1 MVALARRLLRLS
13 LFAKI
18 LIANSAIVAL
28 GAVVGTY
35 VTTAHTRRTPDGSP
49 LEIMALFGLGGF
61 VLSLVC
67 NALVLRTALWPL
79 WRLERTARRVRD
91 GDLAARVTLGA
102 IGDPDTDQL
111 AATFNAMLD
120 SLRER
125 TRETEAYSARLREL
139 SDKVL
144 VAQEDERHRLAAEL
158 HDETGQS
165 LSSLLLGLR
174 VFRDAVER
182 EDVDRDHLR
191 RQAADLAEMARE
203 TLDGVRRLALEL
215 RPRMLDDLGLATA
228 LRAYADEWSQR
239 TRIALRFD
247 GAVDPRVRFPAAAE
261 IAVYRMVQE
270 ALATVAKHSGATS
283 AAVSLAIADNALV
296 AEVRDNGR
304 GMARRPP
311 RTTPEDRR
319 QTLDRNGTEA
329 DGRAAR
335 DERVEHVAGG
345 LSAGLG
351 LFSIQERISL
361 AGGTFEVR
369 SLAGQGT
376 TLRAV
381 IPLPPDRG
389 NEVEQADEVERADGV
404 GRTDRA
410 GSARGGAWRAAAGV
424 WASASGPV
432 SSLDRASASPLDPHG
447 LRQGTGE
454 RTLANGTLV
463 IR

>member
-1 MVALARRLLRLS
+1 MMVAFARRLLRLS

-35 VTTAHTRRTPDGSP
+35 VTTAHTRRAPDGSP

-61 VLSLVC
+61 LLSLVF
-67 NALVLRTALWPL
+67 NALVLRTALRPL
-79 WRLERTARRVRD
+79 SRLERTARRVGD

-174 VFRDAVER
+174 VFRDAVDR
-182 EDVDRDHLR
+182 EDVDRDQLQ

-228 LRAYADEWSQR
+228 LRAYADEWAQR

-247 GAVDPRVRFPAAAE
+247 GAVDPRIDIPAPAE

-270 ALATVAKHSGATS
+270 ALANVAKHSGATS
-283 AAVSLAIADNALV
+283 AAVSLEIVDDALV
-296 AEVRDNGR
+296 AEVRDNGS
-304 GMARRPP
+304 GLARMPP

-319 QTLDRNGTEA
+319 QAMGGNGTVA
-329 DGRAAR
+329 SGSGTRV
-335 DERVEHVAGG
+335 ERVEHVAGG

-351 LFSIQERISL
+351 LFSIQERIKL

-369 SLAGQGT
+369 SAAGQGT
-376 TLRAV
+376 ALRAV

-389 NEVEQADEVERADGV
+389 DGVEQADGV
-404 GRTDRA
+404 GRTGRA
-410 GSARGGAWRAAAGV
+410 GSALGGAWRAAAGA
-424 WASASGPV
+424 WAPASVPV
-432 SSLDRASASPLDPHG
+432 SPHDRVADSPLDPHG
-447 LRQGTGE
+447 RRWGTGE
-454 RTLANGTLV
+454 RAVAKGMLV